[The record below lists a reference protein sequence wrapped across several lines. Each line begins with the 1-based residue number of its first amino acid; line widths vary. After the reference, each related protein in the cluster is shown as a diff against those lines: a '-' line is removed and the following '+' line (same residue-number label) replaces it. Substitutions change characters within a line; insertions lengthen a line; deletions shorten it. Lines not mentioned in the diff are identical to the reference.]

1 MELEQDSLL
10 HAAEARL
17 PHLLPDRPS
26 VLSEKKTKIIL
37 MLTKLTTSSMLTYEE
52 VLNLAHCLTADEQ
65 YRLLEALSGLVHYSA
80 EVEGE
85 DEIVFA
91 QEIAESDIA
100 WQAYQSRQD
109 PGLSSEELKLRLF
122 GKTIG

>member
-1 MELEQDSLL
+1 
-10 HAAEARL
+10 
-17 PHLLPDRPS
+17 
-26 VLSEKKTKIIL
+26 
-37 MLTKLTTSSMLTYEE
+37 MLTYEE